1 MIGLLNGVL
10 RHKKAPY
17 LIVECGGVG
26 YEVEATMTV
35 FTHLPAVG
43 EETTIYTHLSIRDDA
58 HVLFGFASQE
68 ERDLFRILIKVNGI
82 GPKMGIII
90 LSGMNPAE
98 LAAVITAE
106 DSVALTRLPG
116 IGKKTAERLVVE
128 LKDKFKHLPDSPR
141 EDDSLPNVGGSQL
154 QEAVEAL
161 IALGYKAQE
170 AEKMVESIY
179 QPNSD
184 SETLIR
190 HALQAK
196 MKR

>member
-35 FTHLPAVG
+35 FTHLPAIG

-82 GPKMGIII
+82 GPKMGIVI